1 MKKIIAFFLL
11 LCMIVTITACND
23 KENAG
28 SEITLQEI
36 YDASKVA
43 SLLENHE
50 SVYIVRT
57 ENGKVSAEE
66 YYSKEYSFIFY
77 YGEIYGMDFDE
88 AFFVT
93 DHSYIVYSDNSMMR
107 LVPITPDGMTDM
119 AAGFAKESELYVF
132 MDAILNDTITSVT
145 EKDGHIIVT
154 SITDQEEIDSV
165 EGLVSCEE
173 ELVLDAKTREFISVK
188 GIFCY
193 ETEVY
198 ENVTTFI
205 FDAEI
210 PENMKKFVEC
220 DRQTT
225 DMRTITVVTN
235 PGAENEKIESVQSP
249 KGMKAGLM
257 PDSEYYDRKF
267 TMYADEACTQVFGTP
282 DVNSDVTV
290 YIKWDE

>member
-1 MKKIIAFFLL
+1 MKKIITFFLL

-57 ENGKVSAEE
+57 ENGKVSSEE

-77 YGEIYGMDFDE
+77 YGEIYGMEFDE

-93 DHSYIVYSDNSMMR
+93 DHSYFVYSDNSMVR

-119 AAGFAKESELYVF
+119 ADSFAKESEIHVF
-132 MDAILNDTITSVT
+132 MDAILNDIITSVT
-145 EKDGHIIVT
+145 EKDDHIIVT

-188 GIFCY
+188 GIFRY

-235 PGAENEKIESVQSP
+235 PGTENEKIESVQSP
-249 KGMKAGLM
+249 KGMSAGLT
-257 PDSEYYDRKF
+257 PDSEYYDRNF
-267 TMYADEACTQVFGTP
+267 TLYADEACTQVFDTP